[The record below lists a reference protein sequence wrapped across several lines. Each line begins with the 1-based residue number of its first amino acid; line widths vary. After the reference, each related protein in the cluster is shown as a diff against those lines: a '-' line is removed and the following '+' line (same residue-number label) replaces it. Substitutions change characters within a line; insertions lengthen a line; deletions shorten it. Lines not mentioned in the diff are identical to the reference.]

1 MFSAECITGPGA
13 EPKWVVKEAEEEAVS
28 DIKCQDGTK
37 CYDPPYP
44 STKLI
49 NDVDKL
55 HIDVGR
61 TFRYFCNS
69 TVKGSVS
76 SGPTAQTFL

>member
-1 MFSAECITGPGA
+1 MFSGECITGPGA
-13 EPKWVVKEAEEEAVS
+13 EPKWVVKDAEEDAVS
-28 DIKCQDGTK
+28 DIKCRDGTK
-37 CYDPPYP
+37 CYDPPFP

-49 NDVDKL
+49 NDVDNL

-69 TVKGSVS
+69 TVKGLVS
-76 SGPTAQTFL
+76 SGPHPIFH